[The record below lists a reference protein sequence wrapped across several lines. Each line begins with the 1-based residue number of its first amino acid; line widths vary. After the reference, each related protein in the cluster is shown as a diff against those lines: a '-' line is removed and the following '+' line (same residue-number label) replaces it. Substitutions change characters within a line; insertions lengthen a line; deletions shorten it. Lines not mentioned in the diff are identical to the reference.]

1 MADQG
6 TSTDVTPAHHETDPA
21 IIKAYRIDPHLVNL
35 MWDEPFYSRVL
46 RPITKIRTTDIP
58 TAGVL
63 AKDGS
68 INMWWNPAFM
78 AKLDKL
84 QTRGLLKHECL
95 HLILEHTTNRRKDP
109 HRLWNWATD
118 LAINS
123 MIPENELPHGG
134 LIPGKAFD
142 ELTPEKIAEMKPE
155 NVERYNRL
163 SAKIASLEK
172 GKSSEFYFGELQ
184 DVADDIEQSGDGGE
198 GGEGMPG
205 PMDDHDGWGDLSE
218 EDKELVKQKIKES
231 LREAVNKCD
240 SNGQWGSVPSDMRG
254 RLRAMISTEVDWRA
268 LLRNF
273 LGRSQR
279 ANRSSTIKRINRK
292 YPYIHP
298 GRKTGH
304 TANVACYV
312 DMSGSVDDAALS
324 LLYGELNNLARK
336 VTFTFIPFD
345 SEVDEASSFEWRRGQ
360 KKPAMRFRCGGTS
373 FKAVAAHA
381 EKNRGKFDAYIVL
394 TDGEASDP
402 GPSRMRRAWI
412 IVPGR
417 DLIFTPPK
425 GDIVIKMREAK
436 RQAA

>member
-6 TSTDVTPAHHETDPA
+6 TSTDIGPQIHSTDEKA
-21 IIKAYRIDPHLVNL
+21 IKEYRIDPHLVNL

-46 RPITKIRTTDIP
+46 RPITKIRTSDIP

-63 AKDGS
+63 SKDGS
-68 INMWWNPAFM
+68 IKMWWNPAFL
-78 AKLDKL
+78 ANLDKL

-123 MIPENELPHGG
+123 MIPECELPECG
-134 LIPGKAFD
+134 LIPGKAFTA
-142 ELTPEKIAEMKPE
+142 LTEKQLETMTEEQI
-155 NVERYNRL
+155 ERYNRL
-163 SAKIASLEK
+163 SAKIESLEK

-184 DVADDIEQSGDGGE
+184 EVADDIEAGGGDGSL
-198 GGEGMPG
+198 PG
-205 PMDDHDGWGDLSE
+205 DMDDHGGWGDLSD
-218 EDKELVKQKIKES
+218 EDKELVKSKIKEA
-231 LREAVNKCD
+231 LRDAVNKCD
-240 SNGQWGSVPSDMRG
+240 ANGQWGSVPSEMRG
-254 RLRAMISTEVDWRA
+254 RLREMISTEVDWRT
-268 LLRNF
+268 LLRSF
-273 LGRSQR
+273 VGRSQR

-324 LLYGELNNLARK
+324 LLFGELNNLARK

-345 SEVDEASSFEWRRGQ
+345 SEVDEDNAFEWRRGQ
-360 KKPAMRFRCGGTS
+360 KKPAMRYRCGGTN
-373 FKAVAAHA
+373 FRAVAAHA

-394 TDGEASDP
+394 TDGEAADP
-402 GPSRMRRAWI
+402 GPSRMRRAWV

-417 DLIFTPPK
+417 ELMFSNHR
-425 GDIVIKMREAK
+425 GDILIKMKHAKQEA
-436 RQAA
+436 A

>member
-6 TSTDVTPAHHETDPA
+6 TSTDIAPALHETDVEK
-21 IIKAYRIDPHLVNL
+21 IKAYRIDPHLVNL

-46 RPITKIRTTDIP
+46 RPITKIRTESVP

-68 INMWWNPAFM
+68 IRMWWNPAFM
-78 AKLDKL
+78 ANLNKL

-109 HRLWNWATD
+109 HTLWNWATD

-123 MIPENELPHGG
+123 MIPEEELPHGG

-163 SAKIASLEK
+163 SEKIASLEK

-184 DVADDIEQSGDGGE
+184 DVADDIEQGAGE
-198 GGEGMPG
+198 GSGMPG
-205 PMDDHDGWGDLSE
+205 DMDDHGGWGELSD
-218 EDKELVKQKIKES
+218 EDKELVKQKVKES
-231 LREAVNKCD
+231 LRDAVTKCD
-240 SNGQWGSVPSDMRG
+240 SNGQWGSVPSEMRG
-254 RLRAMISTEVDWRA
+254 RLREMISNEVDWRA

-273 LGRSQR
+273 IGRSQR
-279 ANRSSTIKRINRK
+279 ANRTSTIKRINRK

-312 DMSGSVDDAALS
+312 DMSGSVDDEALS

-345 SEVDEASSFEWRRGQ
+345 SSVDEDSAFEWRRGQ
-360 KKPAMRFRCGGTS
+360 KKPAMRYRCGGTN
-373 FKAVAAHA
+373 FHAVAEHA

-394 TDGEASDP
+394 TDGEAADP
-402 GPSRMRRAWI
+402 GPSRMRRAWV

-417 DLIFTPPK
+417 ELLFSKPK
-425 GDIVIKMREAK
+425 GDILIKMKAVKKEA
-436 RQAA
+436 A